1 MMPIFAIRNRAAVL
15 CEKVSVKISEEHL
28 HEDIDP
34 SGALSDLMA
43 YRSEVRLELARILA
57 SEFFSGSK
65 RSHEFLSYIVDAVCM
80 ETTGELKERT
90 IGVVIFGR
98 APDYDTGTDAI
109 VRVKASEV
117 RRRLAQY
124 NLTASPDRP
133 ITIELRRGSY
143 VPQITRQLVSEPIPA
158 PSLISSD
165 DAPGQV
171 RHRLFLF
178 AAATMVLVL
187 SLVAVIHKATSQ
199 LSPIAK
205 FWKPYI
211 HQGQPIICT
220 AFPSVYTRIPE
231 TIKDVSDTHTA
242 YLIKDELNYFGRSSR
257 VAMADDVGASDI
269 RNSPV
274 VLIGGPRTNRW
285 TMSMTKDL
293 KFSFQTVENKR
304 RIVDRD
310 NPARFWENRTASP
323 DGAPQEDYVVI
334 TRLVNSPAGRAVTCI
349 AGIGVYGSQA
359 GGRFL
364 TDAAVLQSIL
374 RSAPEGWEDK
384 NLQLVLKTKVVG
396 TVPRVPELV
405 ASTYW

>member
-1 MMPIFAIRNRAAVL
+1 MMPILAVRNRAAVL
-15 CEKVSVKISEEHL
+15 CEKVSVKRSEEHL
-28 HEDIDP
+28 HDNIDL
-34 SGALSDLMA
+34 SGAPSDLMA
-43 YRSEVRLELARILA
+43 YHSEVRLELARILA

-65 RSHEFLSYIVDAVCM
+65 RSREFLRYIVEAVCM

-90 IGVVIFGR
+90 IGVEIFGR

-124 NLTASPDRP
+124 SLTATPGRP
-133 ITIELRRGSY
+133 ITIELRPGSY
-143 VPQITRQLVSEPIPA
+143 VPQITRRLISEPAPA
-158 PSLISSD
+158 PTLISSD
-165 DAPGQV
+165 GVPKRV
-171 RHRLFLF
+171 LHRRFLF
-178 AAATMVLVL
+178 AAAAAMLAFF
-187 SLVAVIHKATSQ
+187 LVAVIHRATSQ

-205 FWKPYI
+205 FWRPYI
-211 HQGQPIICT
+211 HQGEPIICT

-231 TIKDVSDTHTA
+231 QIKDVSDTHAA

-269 RNSPV
+269 RSSPV

-293 KFSFQTVENKR
+293 KFSFETVDNKR

-310 NPARFWENRTASP
+310 NPARFWEDRAASP
-323 DGAPQEDYVVI
+323 DGAPAEDYVVI
-334 TRLVNSPAGRAVTCI
+334 TRLVNSPAGPAVICI

-364 TDAAVLQSIL
+364 TDATVLQSVL
-374 RSAPEGWEDK
+374 RSAPEDWEDK

-396 TVPRVPELV
+396 GVPRAPYLV

>member
-1 MMPIFAIRNRAAVL
+1 
-15 CEKVSVKISEEHL
+15 
-28 HEDIDP
+28 
-34 SGALSDLMA
+34 
-43 YRSEVRLELARILA
+43 
-57 SEFFSGSK
+57 
-65 RSHEFLSYIVDAVCM
+65 VCT

-90 IGVVIFGR
+90 IGVEIFDR

-133 ITIELRRGSY
+133 ITIELRPGSY
-143 VPQITRQLVSEPIPA
+143 VPQITRQLVSEPIPE

-165 DAPGQV
+165 DAPKRVQ
-171 RHRLFLF
+171 HRFFLF
-178 AAATMVLVL
+178 AAAAVVLVL
-187 SLVAVIHKATSQ
+187 FVAAVIHKTTAQ

-205 FWKPYI
+205 FWRPYI

-231 TIKDVSDTHTA
+231 QTKDVSDTHTA
-242 YLIKDELNYFGRSSR
+242 YLIRDELDYFGRSSR
-257 VAMADDVGASDI
+257 VAMADDVEASEI
-269 RNSPV
+269 KSSPV
-274 VLIGGPRTNRW
+274 VMIGGPRTNRW

-293 KFSFQTVENKR
+293 KFSFETVENKR

-323 DGAPQEDYVVI
+323 DGTLEDYVVI
-334 TRLVNSPAGRAVTCI
+334 TRLVNSPVGPAEICI
-349 AGIGVYGSQA
+349 AGIGPYGSQA

-364 TDAAVLQSIL
+364 TDPAVLQRVL

-384 NLQLVLKTKVVG
+384 NLQLVLRTNVVG
-396 TVPRVPELV
+396 AVPRAPELV

>member
-1 MMPIFAIRNRAAVL
+1 MMPIFAIRNRAAAL
-15 CEKVSVKISEEHL
+15 YEKVSVTRSEEHL
-28 HEDIDP
+28 HEDVDP

-43 YRSEVRLELARILA
+43 YRSEIRFELARILA

-65 RSHEFLSYIVDAVCM
+65 RSQEFLSYIVEAVCT

-98 APDYDTGTDAI
+98 APDYDTGADAI

-133 ITIELRRGSY
+133 ITIELRPGSY
-143 VPQITRQLVSEPIPA
+143 VPQITRQLVSEPIPE
-158 PSLISSD
+158 PSVISSD
-165 DAPGQV
+165 DAPAQD

-178 AAATMVLVL
+178 AAAAVVLVL
-187 SLVAVIHKATSQ
+187 SLGAVIHKAASQ
-199 LSPIAK
+199 SSSIAK
-205 FWKPYI
+205 FWRPYI

-231 TIKDVSDTHTA
+231 QTKDVSDTHTA
-242 YLIKDELNYFGRSSR
+242 YLIKDELNDFGRSSR

-269 RNSPV
+269 RSSPV

-285 TMSMTKDL
+285 TMSMMKDL

-310 NPARFWENRTASP
+310 NPARFWEDRAASANEGP
-323 DGAPQEDYVVI
+323 VEDYVVI
-334 TRLVNSPAGRAVTCI
+334 TRLVNSPAGPAVICI

-364 TDAAVLQSIL
+364 TDASVLQSVL
-374 RSAPEGWEDK
+374 RSAPEGWEYK

-396 TVPRVPELV
+396 GVPRAPDLV